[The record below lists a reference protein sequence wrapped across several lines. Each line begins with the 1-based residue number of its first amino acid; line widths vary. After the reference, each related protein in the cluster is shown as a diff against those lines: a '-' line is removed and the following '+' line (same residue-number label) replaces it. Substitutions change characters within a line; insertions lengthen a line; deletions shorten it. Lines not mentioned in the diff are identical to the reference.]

1 MTKTAQL
8 WKLEAQQG
16 LDKIAVSSTAL
27 GSGSLDALKN
37 YWDGLSAETKST
49 LVNSALGGALGGTA
63 MGTMGAMSAPQG
75 QGLGK
80 GISMAALGTLLGSLA
95 GGSGTMAYNAVSNG
109 RQLPGEVKGHRA
121 VGDTVASTVVGGM
134 LKNPGLTAGTVGGG
148 WLAGGGIKAM
158 LSHINSFNK
167 KELEA
172 AAKTPAK
179 TIDPLT
185 FKNLI
190 AGERGTA
197 VRDLGLKL
205 LGPSRNIAALPAG
218 ITLGYLIDKYIKGDY
233 E

>member
-16 LDKIAVSSTAL
+16 LDKVAVSSTAL

-63 MGTMGAMSAPQG
+63 MGTMGALSAPQG

-109 RQLPGEVKGHRA
+109 RQLPGEVRGHRA
-121 VGDTVASTVVGGM
+121 VGDTLANTVVGGA
-134 LKNPGLTAGTVGGG
+134 LKNPGLTAGTVAGG
-148 WLAGGGIKAM
+148 WSAG
-158 LSHINSFNK
+158 
-167 KELEA
+167 
-172 AAKTPAK
+172 
-179 TIDPLT
+179 
-185 FKNLI
+185 
-190 AGERGTA
+190 
-197 VRDLGLKL
+197 LGLKAL
-205 LGPSRNIAALPAG
+205 MAKYKDFNKDFKDLAPGERLAPIMAIGSRGIGPMTRIAALPAG
-218 ITLGYLIDKYIKGDY
+218 MALGYLIDKYIKGDY